1 MNYHKYMQSKA
12 WKEKRQTKLD
22 ACNGKC
28 ECEGGCTREAT
39 QVHHLHYDSL
49 GNESLDD
56 LQALCPKCHMQKSKV
71 PDFYGNTDYRCCLKE
86 GEQSPEKILPY
97 NVWNEAKF
105 HYQMSNTGRRDDLI
119 NELVW
124 NALFPDGGLKQ
135 AENPNSPDIPVEY
148 LGRYDKIALEL
159 GTDPVIVAL
168 LDKLGIMFACGD
180 IEVCDAVTEAIG
192 RFVDIV
198 EGDHWLAG
206 YADVAYQ
213 IKPEFQKS
221 FQTDEY

>member
-1 MNYHKYMQSKA
+1 MNYRKYMQSPA
-12 WKEKRQTKLD
+12 WKEKRQAKLD
-22 ACNGKC
+22 ACSEKC

-56 LQALCPKCHMQKSKV
+56 LQALCPKCHMEKSKV
-71 PDFYGNTDYRCCLKE
+71 RNFYDNTHYSCCLKE

-97 NVWNEAKF
+97 NVWNEANF
-105 HYQMSNTGRRDDLI
+105 HYHWTAKKGC
-119 NELVW
+119 
-124 NALFPDGGLKQ
+124 
-135 AENPNSPDIPVEY
+135 
-148 LGRYDKIALEL
+148 YDKIALEL
-159 GTDPVIVAL
+159 EADPVIVAL
-168 LDKLGIMFACGD
+168 LDNLGIMFACGD

-198 EGDHWLAG
+198 VEGDNGLS
-206 YADVAYQ
+206 DCTDISYQ
-213 IKPEFQKS
+213 IKPEFQKF

>member
-1 MNYHKYMQSKA
+1 MNNRKYMQSKA
-12 WKEKRQTKLD
+12 WKEKRQAKLD
-22 ACNGKC
+22 ACSGKC

-71 PDFYGNTDYRCCLKE
+71 RNFYGNIHYTCCLKE

-97 NVWNEAKF
+97 ELWNEANF
-105 HYQMSNTGRRDDLI
+105 HYQMAAGLGSNPRSKEDYNR
-119 NELVW
+119 
-124 NALFPDGGLKQ
+124 
-135 AENPNSPDIPVEY
+135 
-148 LGRYDKIALEL
+148 IALEL
-159 GTDPVIVAL
+159 ETDPVIVAL
-168 LDKLGIMFACGD
+168 LDNLGIMFACGD

-192 RFVDIV
+192 MFVDIV
-198 EGDHWLAG
+198 EGDHWLSG
-206 YADVAYQ
+206 YADIAYQ
-213 IKPEFQKS
+213 IKPEFQKF

>member
-1 MNYHKYMQSKA
+1 MNYRKYMQSPA
-12 WKEKRQTKLD
+12 WKEKRQAKLD
-22 ACNGKC
+22 ACSEKC

-71 PDFYGNTDYRCCLKE
+71 QNFYGNTHYRCCLKE
-86 GEQSPEKILPY
+86 GEQSPKKTLPY
-97 NVWNEAKF
+97 DVWNEANF
-105 HYQMSNTGRRDDLI
+105 HYQMASGLGSNPRSKED
-119 NELVW
+119 
-124 NALFPDGGLKQ
+124 
-135 AENPNSPDIPVEY
+135 
-148 LGRYDKIALEL
+148 YDKIALEL
-159 GTDPVIVAL
+159 ETDPVIVAL
-168 LDKLGIMFACGD
+168 LDKLGIMFGCGD

-198 EGDHWLAG
+198 EGDHWLSG

-213 IKPEFQKS
+213 IKPEFQKF
-221 FQTDEY
+221 FQTGEY